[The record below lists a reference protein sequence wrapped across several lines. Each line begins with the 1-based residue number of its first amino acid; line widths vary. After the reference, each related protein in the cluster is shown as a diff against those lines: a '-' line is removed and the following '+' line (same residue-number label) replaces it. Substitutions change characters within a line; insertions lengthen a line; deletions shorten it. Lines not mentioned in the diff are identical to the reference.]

1 VIPCYQIVL
10 SLLIP
15 NQIRLAA
22 IEQLRSEA
30 GMKRTLVITLLTL
43 TGAMAAYFLVS
54 AVAPPVSIQRT
65 NTADRLDL
73 SGLSVAT
80 FAGGCFWC
88 VEAAFQDAP
97 GVREAISGFSGG
109 DIENPSYEQV
119 AYGLTK
125 HTEAVQVYYD
135 PTQITYDGLLQVL
148 WRTADPTD
156 TDGQF
161 SDRGSQYRPAIFYH
175 NEEQRQVAL
184 KSREEVSKSGPYDKP
199 VNIEVVAYKSFYP
212 AETYHQDYYKKNP
225 LRYRFYTIGS
235 GRAGFQLDTW
245 GRDLEVDFTKYQ
257 PKKKPDLAPLAKAM

>member
-1 VIPCYQIVL
+1 
-10 SLLIP
+10 
-15 NQIRLAA
+15 
-22 IEQLRSEA
+22 
-30 GMKRTLVITLLTL
+30 MKRALVITLLTL
-43 TGAMAAYFLVS
+43 TGAMAAYFSVS
-54 AVAPPVSIQRT
+54 AVAPPTSIHKT
-65 NTADRLDL
+65 NMAERQDL

-109 DIENPSYEQV
+109 DTENPSYEQV

-135 PTQITYDGLLQVL
+135 PTQITYEGLLQVL

-161 SDRGSQYRPAIFYH
+161 SDRGRQYRPAIFYH

-199 VNIEVVAYKSFYP
+199 VNIEIVAYKSFYP
-212 AETYHQDYYKKNP
+212 AEAYHQDYYKKNP
-225 LRYRFYTIGS
+225 LRNRFYTIGS

-245 GRDLEVDFTKYQ
+245 GDDLEVDFTKYQ
-257 PKKKPDLAPLAKAM
+257 PKKKTDLAPLAKAM